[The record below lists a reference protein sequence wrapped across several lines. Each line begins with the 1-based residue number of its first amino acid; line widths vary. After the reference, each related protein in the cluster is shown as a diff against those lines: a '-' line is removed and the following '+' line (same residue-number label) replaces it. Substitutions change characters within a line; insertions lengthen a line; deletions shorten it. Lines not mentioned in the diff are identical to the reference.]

1 MDRETIAKVA
11 KVARLALTDE
21 EMERYAQDLD
31 AILNSFAVLDE
42 APASD
47 TYALNPVPV
56 VDVLREDEPMD
67 RHVSWRAGGAARV
80 FYQPADVADLQSF
93 LATRPPGEP
102 VLITKS
108 PR

>member
-1 MDRETIAKVA
+1 MDREIIAKVA

-56 VDVLREDEPMD
+56 VDVLREDEPAQEIDPQLLRGQMGTYED
-67 RHVSWRAGGAARV
+67 YVRG
-80 FYQPADVADLQSF
+80 
-93 LATRPPGEP
+93 
-102 VLITKS
+102 
-108 PR
+108 PRLS